1 MGMGTA
7 TRLWSFGFFDRRV
20 RGELLPPRAVLD
32 VPLAL
37 AIVVIGVLTIVDPLS
52 VPGLTPM

>member
-20 RGELLPPRAVLD
+20 GGELLPPRAVLD

-37 AIVVIGVLTIVDPLS
+37 AIVVIGVLTIVDPSS